1 MRGAACTFSHGA
13 EGAEDDHSD
22 PEMQEILAN
31 LAQASGKKDEASADD
46 AVIMESLQ
54 KAEEDEV
61 NADQAAQQR
70 ERCSSSGGSD
80 SGDLLPPPASEAEI
94 EEARLIV
101 QKAQREAQEREKM
114 KATASAQQQDF
125 SPQQLPRVASQPHA
139 CLVRIAG
146 VR

>member
-101 QKAQREAQEREKM
+101 QKATREAEQRKKM
-114 KATASAQQQDF
+114 KAKAQTASKDDLQAMINAR
-125 SPQQLPRVASQPHA
+125 LA
-139 CLVRIAG
+139 LK
-146 VR
+146 